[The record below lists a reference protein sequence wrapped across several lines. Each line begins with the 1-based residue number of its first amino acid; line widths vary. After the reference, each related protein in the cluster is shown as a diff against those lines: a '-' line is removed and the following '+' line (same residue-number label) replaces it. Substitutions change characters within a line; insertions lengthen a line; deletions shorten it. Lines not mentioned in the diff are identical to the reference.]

1 MLCFRRERHWEAG
14 HGDGGGGLPV
24 EDELLIALGGEAKQL
39 GLFWDHGDVVG
50 VGILHSQGKEALEL
64 MGAVACK
71 GDIICL
77 ADAGHVNRTQLNS
90 KL

>member
-1 MLCFRRERHWEAG
+1 MLRLARERHWEAG

-50 VGILHSQGKEALEL
+50 VGNEHNFTQISTKNYAL
-64 MGAVACK
+64 
-71 GDIICL
+71 
-77 ADAGHVNRTQLNS
+77 RTKQY
-90 KL
+90 KTKQ